1 MRLSK
6 LAIVVVALA
15 LLLAGL
21 GAGRIL
27 ANFQQAPPSTAVPTP
42 TLVGTPAAGA
52 VLPTRDVPGTD
63 VRDLPRYPG
72 AVRVEYRR
80 TLQDDFVITEVEYV
94 TEAAFD
100 KVYEFYRNQFRARGW
115 SVADFN
121 FIHGEWTFLV
131 IDGLREAIVEVE
143 SRGPYVEIEIEISE
157 PRPDRLTATPASEP
171 AVESRPDPTAESLPA
186 PTAAPPPPAPTS
198 PPPAAQPP
206 PPRPAPP
213 GDDDDDD
220 DDWDD

>member
-1 MRLSK
+1 MKLSK
-6 LAIVVVALA
+6 LAISVVALA

-27 ANFQQAPPSTAVPTP
+27 ANFRQAPQATMVPTP
-42 TLVGTPAAGA
+42 TLVGTPVVGA

-94 TEAAFD
+94 TDAPFD
-100 KVYEFYRNQFRARGW
+100 EVYEFYRSQFRARGW

-157 PRPDRLTATPASEP
+157 PRPDRLTATPADEP
-171 AVESRPDPTAESLPA
+171 ATESHPA
-186 PTAAPPPPAPTS
+186 PTAEPTAALPVPTS
-198 PPPAAQPP
+198 PPPVVNPP
-206 PPRPAPP
+206 APQPAPP
-213 GDDDDDD
+213 ADDDDDDD